1 MGEGFN
7 MVFKVRGQD
16 LLRVRDLVDKLAR
29 VDFDTVNWDQIFFW
43 VLEVA
48 SQIYLRMK
56 RLSSMSLLPRHDSR
70 TCGSD
75 LGIREIRI
83 WRSAVL
89 KGAFGW
95 YQLQVIAHFGECYFS
110 TVVWMNPRLEGFK
123 QSFSVSSGPQLFQGF
138 LKETDCI
145 VTESFRLFCRN
156 SMTAC
161 RQAAGSRPDWVHSW

>member
-83 WRSAVL
+83 WRSALL

-110 TVVWMNPRLEGFK
+110 TVVWMNPRLEDSNNRFQCPVGH
-123 QSFSVSSGPQLFQGF
+123 SFSKDFWKKQIGRYL
-138 LKETDCI
+138 EW
-145 VTESFRLFCRN
+145 R
-156 SMTAC
+156 
-161 RQAAGSRPDWVHSW
+161 